1 MPCDRAIIS
10 RSDGATQ
17 AQIGRVFF
25 RLQIRL
31 ALVDSNLA
39 FVRPLMTLLVE
50 PREGRILEVS
60 RQKERGAHGSVYD
73 GFLDCPH

>member
-39 FVRPLMTLLVE
+39 FVRPLNDIA
-50 PREGRILEVS
+50 G
-60 RQKERGAHGSVYD
+60 
-73 GFLDCPH
+73 

>member
-31 ALVDSNLA
+31 ALVDSNDAMLKGRLSMVILLL
-39 FVRPLMTLLVE
+39 FVR
-50 PREGRILEVS
+50 
-60 RQKERGAHGSVYD
+60 
-73 GFLDCPH
+73 